1 MLAPLSMIATVTAF
15 SLFTAYQFLS
25 SDMCIDTPE
34 SKMRP
39 SPSCVYQRF
48 VAWWWKWS
56 RRAFSLLTA
65 YQILSADLYFQE
77 VLTTAWIRVKIQHL
91 PKEEHRG
98 SLICAAKFYDHM
110 FIISRYEFD
119 HICRSVR
126 FFSVFYIF
134 LLCRR
139 IKFRALLPPE
149 NKTTWLSFYTR
160 IWPHLWP

>member
-39 SPSCVYQRF
+39 FPSWVYQWVCDCMMEMIATSF
-48 VAWWWKWS
+48 FFAYCVSNFECWFYCEKA
-56 RRAFSLLTA
+56 LTA
-65 YQILSADLYFQE
+65 
-77 VLTTAWIRVKIQHL
+77 AWIRVTIQHL
-91 PKEEHRG
+91 QKEDEVF
-98 SLICAAKFYDHM
+98 SALCWLILSDHM
-110 FIISRYEFD
+110 FIISFCEAD
-119 HICRSVR
+119 HMWRLVCLFCTLYV
-126 FFSVFYIF
+126 F

-139 IKFRALLPPE
+139 SDFRAILPPE
-149 NKTTWLSFYTR
+149 NKTTWPSFGTR